1 VPYWRNEKAV
11 DFTHGTEYNSF
22 LNLRTQLECRPFTQG
37 SRRVTATYM
46 ICGTHS
52 GTAAARLRS
61 KLVSIHLSP
70 VLVKEFRVPIFRAW
84 PEIAACQSRLSGYNL

>member
-1 VPYWRNEKAV
+1 VPYWRNGLMG
-11 DFTHGTEYNSF
+11 DFTHRTEYNSS
-22 LNLRTQLECRPFTQG
+22 LNLEKQLECRPFAQG
-37 SRRVTATYM
+37 IRRVTATYR
-46 ICGTHS
+46 ICGSHS

-70 VLVKEFRVPIFRAW
+70 MLVKEFRIPISRAW